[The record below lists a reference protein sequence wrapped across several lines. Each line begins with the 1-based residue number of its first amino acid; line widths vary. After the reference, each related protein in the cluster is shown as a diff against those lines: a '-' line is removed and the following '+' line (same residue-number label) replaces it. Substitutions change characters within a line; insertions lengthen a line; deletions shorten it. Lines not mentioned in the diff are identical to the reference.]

1 VFSQTD
7 VIVTPSVWVENS
19 PLVIHEA
26 QQARVPVITA
36 NAGGMSEYVQH
47 EVNGLLYEHRDIADL
62 AKQMQRLLN
71 DPAFAQ
77 QLGQRGYLFSD
88 DGEIPALDQHIS
100 DLEAL
105 YQRVVP

>member
-1 VFSQTD
+1 MTH
-7 VIVTPSVWVENS
+7 TKEPPE
-19 PLVIHEA
+19 
-26 QQARVPVITA
+26 
-36 NAGGMSEYVQH
+36 NAG
-47 EVNGLLYEHRDIADL
+47 RF
-62 AKQMQRLLN
+62 RLLD

-105 YQRVVP
+105 YQRVMP